1 MRISDWSSDVCSS
14 DLSNPGGDDNGDSNQ
29 YDTATQLGE
38 MLNGFDPGALFN
50 DEIATQI
57 NEGNFEGF
65 QERFTN
71 SIRASMRQT
80 MTMSA
85 TLMRDYGD
93 RLLEKVLGERHE
105 WFDIVTD
112 ACGEY

>member
-1 MRISDWSSDVCSS
+1 
-14 DLSNPGGDDNGDSNQ
+14 
-29 YDTATQLGE
+29 

-71 SIRASMRQT
+71 SMRASMRQT

-85 TLMRDYGD
+85 TLMRAYGD
-93 RLLEKVLGERHE
+93 RLLEQVRGEMQGRFE
-105 WFDIVTD
+105 GRDDKSPLPQDFNKSETKRV
-112 ACGEY
+112 GKEGREKGK

>member
-1 MRISDWSSDVCSS
+1 M
-14 DLSNPGGDDNGDSNQ
+14 Q
-29 YDTATQLGE
+29 QGE
-38 MLNGFDPGALFN
+38 MLNGFDPGDLLN

-71 SIRASMRQT
+71 SMRASMRQT

-85 TLMRDYGD
+85 TLMRAYGD
-93 RLLEKVLGERHE
+93 RLLEQVRGVMQGMFEGRDDQSKLPKEIGRASCRER
-105 WFDIVTD
+105 V
-112 ACGEY
+112 CQYV

>member
-1 MRISDWSSDVCSS
+1 
-14 DLSNPGGDDNGDSNQ
+14 
-29 YDTATQLGE
+29 

-71 SIRASMRQT
+71 SMRASMRQT

-85 TLMRDYGD
+85 TLMRAYGD
-93 RLLEKVLGERHE
+93 RLLEQVRGEMQGMFEGRRSEEHTSE
-105 WFDIVTD
+105 LQSLMRISYAVFCLNKKNKKHIMRTQ
-112 ACGEY
+112 

>member
-1 MRISDWSSDVCSS
+1 MFACLFVFFFLMIRRPPRLTRTYTLVPYTTLFRS
-14 DLSNPGGDDNGDSNQ
+14 
-29 YDTATQLGE
+29 
-38 MLNGFDPGALFN
+38 GALFN

-71 SIRASMRQT
+71 SMRASMRQT

-85 TLMRDYGD
+85 TLMRAYGD
-93 RLLEKVLGERHE
+93 RLLEQVRGEMQGMFE
-105 WFDIVTD
+105 
-112 ACGEY
+112 G

>member
-1 MRISDWSSDVCSS
+1 
-14 DLSNPGGDDNGDSNQ
+14 
-29 YDTATQLGE
+29 

-71 SIRASMRQT
+71 SMRASMRQT
-80 MTMSA
+80 MAMSA
-85 TLMRDYGD
+85 TLMRAYGD
-93 RLLEKVLGERHE
+93 RLLEQVRGEMQGMRSEEHTSE
-105 WFDIVTD
+105 LQSLMLTSYAVS
-112 ACGEY
+112 CVKKKKNRSKE